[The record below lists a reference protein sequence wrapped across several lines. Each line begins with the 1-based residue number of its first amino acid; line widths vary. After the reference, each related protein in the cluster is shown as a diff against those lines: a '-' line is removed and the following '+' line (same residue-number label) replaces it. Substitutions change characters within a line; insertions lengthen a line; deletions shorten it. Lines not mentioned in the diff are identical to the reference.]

1 MRKEKPRIGIKTEYS
16 LTLRNTLTGEKRSIT
31 THNTLTTYGI
41 YDLVGH
47 LPYFSNGYTCS
58 VSTVYFGTGS
68 GTPAVS
74 DTAMFTPAFSAGT
87 GDSNVKRSYGTME
100 IISENERKFNVTFV
114 IPPSDSYSANITELG
129 LAGGGH
135 LYTHAMIMD
144 SEGNP
149 ISINKTNIDELT
161 VSVDFYVTRGDISES
176 ELVFSF
182 GGNVL
187 IDSYHFF
194 EYSYSYYSYQ
204 SCLELTDAANI
215 DYLFKPCQ
223 KAGDSAAWKDTTYS
237 MSGCRFSTS
246 NSPEMYVNMVAFS
259 YSRPE
264 DALTDVEMP
273 SFAFRFPNAK
283 LFPQRTL
290 TGMSLGKGDGSTK
303 EFLPVLPVWVKDT
316 EVIYKNGNALTRGVD
331 YTCDHLGNAR
341 RMQGITQGT
350 FFKKLLQYSD
360 EIPQANYSDQ
370 YGFFIPG
377 TKQKVANGY
386 SDKGPSINESTPMI
400 ISYMTDPLLGNS
412 INTIVPGTWTCT
424 KPNDYSSKKEIP
436 EGTVLTYSVSEDG
449 NTYTDVLSLPISC
462 SYNESFSDTTD
473 HKLDKDYV
481 MNYLKISIKWPDG
494 TRDKDTLGLY
504 QAVGDSQFCH
514 RGSGIVFTN
523 APAANDVL
531 TMDAAIDRPWKSS
544 DYIFDF
550 NPVISFAQ

>member
-1 MRKEKPRIGIKTEYS
+1 MRKKKPPIGIKTEY
-16 LTLRNTLTGEKRSIT
+16 LLMLRNTLTGEKRSIK

-47 LPYFSNGYTCS
+47 LPYFANGYTCS

-182 GGNVL
+182 DGNVL

-259 YSRPE
+259 YSRPT
-264 DALTDVEMP
+264 DAMTAVETP
-273 SFAFRFPNAK
+273 SFAFRFPNTK

-303 EFLPVLPVWVKDT
+303 EFTPVLPVWVKDT
-316 EVIYKNGNALTRGVD
+316 EVIYKNGTALTRGVD
-331 YTCDHLGNAR
+331 YTCDHIGNAR

-350 FFKKLLQYSD
+350 FFRKLLQYSD
-360 EIPQANYSDQ
+360 KIPQANYSDQ

-504 QAVGDSQFCH
+504 QAAGDSQFCH
-514 RGSGIVFTN
+514 RGSGIIFTN

-531 TMDAAIDRPWKSS
+531 TMDAAIDRLWKSS